1 MTFDEFQKGCL
12 RTASGVT
19 VATKENMLLNGILGA
34 AGESGELADL
44 IKKEL
49 FQGHPHDRV
58 HDIDVCGDVLYY
70 LALIAEALGTT
81 LENVA
86 ITNNRKLWERYPNGF
101 EADRSLHRKEGDI

>member
-1 MTFDEFQKGCL
+1 M
-12 RTASGVT
+12 
-19 VATKENMLLNGILGA
+19 
-34 AGESGELADL
+34 
-44 IKKEL
+44 
-49 FQGHPHDRV
+49 
-58 HDIDVCGDVLYY
+58 LYY